1 MVKLRNLS
9 KSIRRDE
16 RGNIAMFTAFCLIPA
31 VCFIG
36 GAIDL
41 GLALKVKGQLKSS
54 ADAGVLAA
62 AALGYD
68 ATSDQ
73 RTLTA
78 TDIFNANMVS
88 NNINGI
94 VPKVSVSGSTVSLTA
109 SASVPTNFLKLMKIN
124 TFDFTTT
131 SVAAPSYNSTSAA
144 GAKICLLALDPAS
157 TDGIHIQG
165 DNAINY
171 SGCWAHTNSSQSTA
185 INSDGNSSYAVG
197 DGHCAVGNWVDS
209 HDRFSPEP
217 QGGCATVPDPF
228 AKVSAYASGQTYTP
242 TFTPPA
248 TDGSCKSSNLNL
260 KKGTYTLDPGR
271 YCGGIDI
278 QAQATV
284 TFNPGIY
291 IIDGGEL
298 TVQSGAN
305 VSGTDV
311 LFYFNG
317 DAATATIIGGGTIS
331 LKGRLTS
338 STYAGFL
345 FIAKPGASTTQV
357 TNIQGGGTFK
367 MEGVLYMPKQ
377 RIEVSGNG
385 DVNGSTPYFGMI
397 AKDFYFR
404 GNGAFK
410 LKKNASGSSLPDI
423 LPTMPTTQTLGRVTL
438 K

>member
-1 MVKLRNLS
+1 MSLS
-9 KSIRRDE
+9 NTSKGIRRDE
-16 RGNIAMFTAFCLIPA
+16 RGNIAIFTAFCLIPA

-41 GLALKVKGQLKSS
+41 GVALKVKGQMKSS

-73 RTLTA
+73 RTDTA
-78 TDIFNANMVS
+78 TNIFNANMVG
-88 NNINGI
+88 NRVTGV
-94 VPKVSVSGSTVSLTA
+94 VPQVTVSGNTVTLTA
-109 SASVPTNFLKLMKIN
+109 STSVPTNFLKLMSIN
-124 TFDFTTT
+124 SFDFSTT
-131 SVAAPSYNSTSAA
+131 SVAAPTYNNSSAA
-144 GAKICLLALDPAS
+144 GAKVCLLALDPAS
-157 TDGIHIQG
+157 TNGIHIQG
-165 DNAINY
+165 DNAIDY

-185 INSDGNSSYAVG
+185 INSDGNSSSAVG
-197 DGHCAVGNWVDS
+197 AGHCAVGGWVDS

-228 AKVSAYASGQTYTP
+228 ATVSAYASSGTYTP
-242 TFTPPA
+242 TFTPPSVSG
-248 TDGSCKSSNLNL
+248 TCKSSNLNL

-278 QAQATV
+278 KAQATV
-284 TFNPGIY
+284 TFNPGVY
-291 IIDGGEL
+291 IIDGG
-298 TVQSGAN
+298 TFNVQSGAS
-305 VSGTDV
+305 VSGSDV

-317 DAATATIIGGGTIS
+317 DSATATVIGGGTVN

-345 FIAKPGASTTQV
+345 FIAKPGTSTTQV
-357 TNIQGGGTFK
+357 TNIQGGGTFNL
-367 MEGVLYMPKQ
+367 EGVIYMPKQ

-404 GNGAFK
+404 GNGIFK
-410 LKKNASGSSLPDI
+410 LKKQGGGTSLPDI
-423 LPTMPTTQTLGRVTL
+423 LPTMPTTQTLGRVSL